1 MQRFNITPTIAASAI
16 PDIESDKSPDTTD
29 NVAPP
34 KPKTSIVAATTTFLV
49 LLKSTWLWI
58 KILRPF
64 TQMKPY
70 NNTEIPPKTG
80 AGIAVKSAVK

>member
-1 MQRFNITPTIAASAI
+1 MHKFNITPIIAARDI
-16 PDIESDKSPDTTD
+16 PEIEMDKSPYT
-29 NVAPP
+29 NANAAPP
-34 KPKTSIVAATTTFLV
+34 KPKTSMVAATTTFLV

-64 TQMKPY
+64 TQIKPY

-80 AGIAVKSAVK
+80 